1 MKYFAFLILV
11 LIPYSSLFAQE
22 IYNVNGE
29 SLELKSEAD
38 GKIDFLYMIEGR
50 GFRYFLKTENDPFIE
65 LKTEDFKKVLANLT
79 SDTNL
84 SPDQVK
90 FTRVSIKKYIDAYN
104 KKADATYIETDTK
117 RVEFRLMPFVGITNN
132 PFITN
137 EDNLLF
143 GQFGGELELRETK
156 TSPRSALF
164 VRARHVLSNEDL
176 DYSTTEIA
184 LGYRYRFVKKEKF
197 NLYADVKFATLN
209 FSNAT
214 ILVPA
219 ESEDGMAQLRTF
231 KDTSF
236 DVPFIFG
243 VGADYKVAKD
253 GFITLTFNEIFAANL
268 DNQGNFSTN
277 FALGYRFGI

>member
-1 MKYFAFLILV
+1 MKHFAFFILV
-11 LIPYSSLFAQE
+11 LISCSSVIAQE
-22 IYNVNGE
+22 IYTVNGE

-65 LKTEDFKKVLANLT
+65 LKAEDFKEVLANLT

-84 SPDQVK
+84 TPDKVK
-90 FTRVSIKKYIDAYN
+90 FTRIGIKKYIDAYN
-104 KKADATYIETDTK
+104 KKVDSAYVETDNK
-117 RVEFRLMPFVGITNN
+117 RVEFRLMPFAGVTNN

-137 EDNLLF
+137 EDNVLS
-143 GQFGGELELRETK
+143 GQFGAELELRETK
-156 TSPRSALF
+156 ASPRSALF
-164 VRARHVLSNEDL
+164 VRARHVLSNDDL

-184 LGYRYRFVKKEKF
+184 LGYRYRFIVKEKF

-209 FSNAT
+209 FSDAT
-214 ILVPA
+214 ILVP
-219 ESEDGMAQLRTF
+219 EEDDSDDLRARTF
-231 KDTSF
+231 RDTSF

-243 VGADYKVAKD
+243 IGADFKVANN
-253 GFITLTFNEIFAANL
+253 GFITVTFSEIFAANL
-268 DNQGNFSTN
+268 NNQGNFSTN